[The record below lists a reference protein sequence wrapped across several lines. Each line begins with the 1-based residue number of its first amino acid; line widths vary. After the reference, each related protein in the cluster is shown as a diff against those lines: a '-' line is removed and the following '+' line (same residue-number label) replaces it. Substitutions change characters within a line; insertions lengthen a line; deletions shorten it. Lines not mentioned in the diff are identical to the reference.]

1 MHRGNESS
9 AAAIRPRI
17 FADLKGSCGVIS
29 LHIQHES
36 ISAETIN
43 NEFNNLNSCE
53 RY

>member
-9 AAAIRPRI
+9 AAAIHPRI
-17 FADLKGSCGVIS
+17 FADLKGSCGVIPP
-29 LHIQHES
+29 HIQHES

-43 NEFNNLNSCE
+43 YEFSNLNFCE